1 MTAEAKP
8 AAGPLAGTATSTPGA
23 VTSTP
28 GAVTS
33 PPGAVTSTPG
43 AAGPRVGLR
52 VLDISN
58 VIAGPFAAGM
68 LGDFGAEVLKI
79 ELPGIGDALR
89 ALPPHKAG
97 KPLIWKVTNRNKKA
111 ITLDLRKPEG
121 CALFKRLLGRF
132 DVLIE
137 NYRPGTLDKWG
148 LDKGTLWGIAP
159 QLTILRLTGFGQTG
173 PYSSFPGFA
182 RLFEAY
188 SGLTYITGERD
199 GPPLHPGYPIGD
211 PIAGVFGAFG
221 VLAALVHR
229 LKHPD
234 SPGQEIDLSATEAML
249 RLLEVL
255 PIEYDQ
261 LGQVHERIGN
271 DNAYVAPA
279 NILPTGD
286 GHWVTFTCA
295 TQSIFERFAELI
307 GRPEL
312 LADPRF
318 ARNAARVQNRA
329 EMNAIAA
336 QWVAALPLAEV
347 LTKLNAAGVSVA
359 PIYSNRQIV
368 EDQHFIERGA
378 IVEVADADFGSVKMP
393 GVVPRLSATPGAIGW
408 SGPALGAHNDEVYGG
423 WLGLAREEQDRL
435 RGLGVI

>member
-1 MTAEAKP
+1 MATESQP
-8 AAGPLAGTATSTPGA
+8 LGPLD
-23 VTSTP
+23 
-28 GAVTS
+28 
-33 PPGAVTSTPG
+33 
-43 AAGPRVGLR
+43 GLR

-68 LGDFGAEVLKI
+68 LGDFGADVLKV
-79 ELPGIGDALR
+79 ELPGTGDPCR
-89 ALPPHKAG
+89 AIPPHKDG

-121 CALFKRLLGRF
+121 CALFKRLVPRF

-148 LDKGTLWGIAP
+148 LAKETLWALAP
-159 QLTILRLTGFGQTG
+159 KLTILRLTGFGQTG
-173 PYSSFPGFA
+173 PYRNFPGFA

-188 SGLTYITGERD
+188 SGLTYITGERN

-211 PIAGVFGAFG
+211 PIAGVFGAFS
-221 VLAALVHR
+221 VVTALYHR
-229 LKHPD
+229 LKNPD

-279 NILPTGD
+279 NIFPTGD

-295 TQSIFERFAELI
+295 TQNIFERFAVLI

-312 LADPRF
+312 ASDPRF
-318 ARNAARVQNRA
+318 AKNAARVQNRK
-329 EMNAIAA
+329 EMDAMA
-336 QWVAALPLAEV
+336 QEWIGARPLAEV
-347 LTKLNAAGVSVA
+347 LEKLNGAGVAAA
-359 PIYSNRQIV
+359 PIYDNRQIV
-368 EDQHFIERGA
+368 EDAHFIERGA
-378 IVEVADADFGSVKMP
+378 VASVPDADFGSVKMP
-393 GVVPRLSATPGAIGW
+393 GVVPRFSATPGSIR
-408 SGPALGAHNDEVYGG
+408 STGPAMGAHNAEVYGAM
-423 WLGLAREEQDRL
+423 LGLTQDEQDRL
-435 RGLGVI
+435 RERGVI